1 MTLHFHY
8 ERCGVGGMGKG
19 SISNCDAGSSVLDRS
34 SVRILLCDKDPTN
47 SQQLLELLRKCS
59 YQVTAVSTAR
69 GVVGVLNAEGQ
80 EIDLI
85 LAEVDLP
92 KSKGFKMLKYITR
105 STCLQRIPIVMMSA
119 QDEVTV
125 VMKCLKL
132 GAADYLV
139 KPLRINELLNLWM
152 HMWRRRRML
161 GLAEKNIINKNL
173 NHDLDMV
180 VSDPSDSNTNSTN
193 LFSDDTNDKKVRS
206 HAGPEIS
213 MLDNH
218 LECESHDS
226 PRLELSLKRSSEG
239 PPEAAELG
247 SLAGKLVSY
256 PKKSELKF
264 RESSAFL
271 TYVNASVKANKTPN
285 LSSTGENKASQ
296 QEIAI
301 PQKHCVMGP
310 PSTDSGSIGLSH
322 SSEAVKSSNHTEFN
336 PCEEHCRDRLEAR
349 SGNVSVSPE
358 IPIGQ
363 VAATGEQFAMF
374 QGGRPNEDPS
384 MNNHGISSLPTSH
397 FLPGMTNHSLMS
409 SSMPLCH
416 GMPHDVGSRVAPG
429 LMPYHVLQPCHGM
442 PVNATM
448 PYYPYGFLVAPGQ
461 IRPSHPWPGMANL
474 SVSEPKISQVERRE
488 AALHKFRQ
496 KRKDRCFDKKI
507 RYVSRKRLAEQRPR
521 VRGQFVRQTN
531 DMDAGANG
539 VVYGVDSSE
548 DEHDGFAHGSNELG
562 LTSSPESLTGDPENA
577 FQDQR

>member
-1 MTLHFHY
+1 
-8 ERCGVGGMGKG
+8 MGKG
-19 SISNCDAGSSVLDRS
+19 SILNSDAGSSVLDRS
-34 SVRILLCDKDPTN
+34 CVRILLCDKDPTN

-173 NHDLDMV
+173 NRDLDMV

-193 LFSDDTNDKKVRS
+193 LFSDDTNDKKVWS
-206 HAGPEIS
+206 HTGPEIS
-213 MLDNH
+213 RLDNH

-226 PRLELSLKRSSEG
+226 PGLELSLKRSSEG
-239 PPEAAELG
+239 PPEAPELG
-247 SLAGKLVSY
+247 SMAGKFASY

-264 RESSAFL
+264 GGSSAFL

-285 LSSTGENKASQ
+285 LSNTSENKASQ
-296 QEIAI
+296 QKTAI
-301 PQKHCVMGP
+301 PQKNCVMGS
-310 PSTDSGSIGLSH
+310 PSTDSSSIGLAH
-322 SSEAVKSSNHTEFN
+322 SSEAVKSSNRTEFT

-349 SGNVSVSPE
+349 SCNVSVSPE

-363 VAATGEQFAMF
+363 VAATGDQFAMV
-374 QGGRPNEDPS
+374 QGGRPNEDPI

-397 FLPGMTNHSLMS
+397 FLPGMMNHSMP

-416 GMPHDVGSRVAPG
+416 GVPHDVGPRVTPG
-429 LMPYHVLQPCHGM
+429 LMPYHALQPCHGM

-448 PYYPYGFLVAPGQ
+448 PYYPYGFLVAPTQ
-461 IRPSHPWPGMANL
+461 LRPSHAWPGMANL
-474 SVSEPKISQVERRE
+474 SVSEPKITQVERRE
-488 AALHKFRQ
+488 AALNKFRQ

-531 DMDAGANG
+531 DMEGGANG

-548 DEHDGFAHGSNELG
+548 DEDDGFAHGSNESG
-562 LTSSPESLTGDPENA
+562 LASSPDSLTRDPENA
-577 FQDQR
+577 IQYQR